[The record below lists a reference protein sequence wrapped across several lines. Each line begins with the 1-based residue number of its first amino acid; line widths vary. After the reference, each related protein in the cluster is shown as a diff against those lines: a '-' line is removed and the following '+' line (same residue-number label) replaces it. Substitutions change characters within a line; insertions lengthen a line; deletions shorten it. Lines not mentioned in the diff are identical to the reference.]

1 VRDLGRGARTPD
13 RRSLSISSGWAQ
25 GRDRGATHTPPCRDP
40 RQGRAAGRH
49 RRPRTSQEDH
59 HDEHHAE
66 EGRSGHRTP
75 VGREPAHGPLP
86 LDPQAGRRLAAAGTV
101 AVAVVASGVA
111 FAAWQVTATG
121 DGTAT
126 ASTATEIEDA
136 VLSISADLYP
146 GLVTNGTVLVDNG
159 NPFNVAIKGVT
170 FSNPQVTHAGELSG
184 CTVAIGGTE
193 ADVRFTNLTGLTLVI
208 PANDEV
214 TITLPDFIRMD
225 EGAADGC
232 QGATFTADITLDAES
247 TPAAQKLAEDD

>member
-1 VRDLGRGARTPD
+1 MNITLRKAAP
-13 RRSLSISSGWAQ
+13 
-25 GRDRGATHTPPCRDP
+25 ATEHPSD
-40 RQGRAAGRH
+40 AS
-49 RRPRTSQEDH
+49 PRT
-59 HDEHHAE
+59 A
-66 EGRSGHRTP
+66 RSRWT
-75 VGREPAHGPLP
+75 
-86 LDPQAGRRLAAAGTV
+86 RRLAAAGTV

-146 GLVTNGTVLVDNG
+146 GLVTNGTVLVDNP

-170 FSNPQVTHAGELSG
+170 FSNVESSAPG
-184 CTVAIGGTE
+184 CAAVVGGTDE
-193 ADVRFTNLTGLTLVI
+193 DVRFTNLTGLTLVI

-225 EGAADGC
+225 EGAADAC